1 VIEVEL
7 TPARLAYPVVA
18 GVKLSVYA
26 TDEVLVGTKV
36 HVAVFAPF
44 VETAEH
50 PEITPPFLKNVIEPA
65 TLEVAL
71 MVADAP

>member
-1 VIEVEL
+1 
-7 TPARLAYPVVA
+7 
-18 GVKLSVYA
+18 VYA